1 MSQLV
6 LIIYLLLSLFV
17 IPQEEEQKKL
27 CHIQSDTM
35 MRSVLVLGS
44 LCHVFN
50 IVSSTEMIKRSSH
63 SHHHQQLP
71 HGQEHHLNNIE
82 HVLHH
87 IFDPSDSS
95 HLQDDHGHHITT
107 TTTYNGNTRTQLHHG
122 QTNRVIHPKFRPLV
136 RNGKPHSTC
145 LKTTATTHYGNLHDS
160 KIVHDT
166 TESPSLLQRLTGAPT
181 QKIVHTRRRLSFAD
195 YYHQQQLRA
204 FFEHRHEKFRIQT
217 RSYVKTGLR
226 R

>member
-17 IPQEEEQKKL
+17 IPQEEQNKL
-27 CHIQSDTM
+27 CHIQSDTI
-35 MRSVLVLGS
+35 MRSMLVLGS

-50 IVSSTEMIKRSSH
+50 IISSIETVKRSSD
-63 SHHHQQLP
+63 SHHHQQLS
-71 HGQEHHLNNIE
+71 HGQELHLNNIE

-87 IFDPSDSS
+87 IFNPSDSS
-95 HLQDDHGHHITT
+95 HLEEDHGHDITT
-107 TTTYNGNTRTQLHHG
+107 TTTYKGNIRTQLHHG
-122 QTNRVIHPKFRPLV
+122 QTNRMIHPKFRPLV
-136 RNGKPHSTC
+136 RTGKPHSTC
-145 LKTTATTHYGNLHDS
+145 LKTTATTPHDNLHDS
-160 KIVHDT
+160 KTVYNT
-166 TESPSLLQRLTGAPT
+166 TQSSSLLQRLTGEPT
-181 QKIVHTRRRLSFAD
+181 EKIAHTRRRLSFAD

-204 FFEHRHEKFRIQT
+204 FFAHRHEKFPVQT

>member
-17 IPQEEEQKKL
+17 IPQEEQNKL
-27 CHIQSDTM
+27 CHIQSDII
-35 MRSVLVLGS
+35 MRSMLVLGS

-50 IVSSTEMIKRSSH
+50 IISSIEAVKRSSD
-63 SHHHQQLP
+63 SHHHHPQVP

-87 IFDPSDSS
+87 IFNLSDSS
-95 HLQDDHGHHITT
+95 
-107 TTTYNGNTRTQLHHG
+107 QLHHG
-122 QTNRVIHPKFRPLV
+122 QTNRMIHPRFRPLV
-136 RNGKPHSTC
+136 RDGKPHSTC
-145 LKTTATTHYGNLHDS
+145 LKTTATTSHGNLYDS
-160 KIVHDT
+160 KTVHNT
-166 TESPSLLQRLTGAPT
+166 TKSPSLLQRLTGEPAE
-181 QKIVHTRRRLSFAD
+181 KIAHTRRRLSFAD

-204 FFEHRHEKFRIQT
+204 FFAHRHEKFPVQT